1 MKSITTK
8 IIFLTTGIALFVALV
23 LLSLFF
29 VSFKGMVDRQVK
41 LLDTT
46 LRDSFDRTIGWEV
59 ETATTMLAKIDALKQ
74 DGTLTPAQAED
85 IARKLLRDIRYGKE
99 GYFWADKTD
108 GTNVVLLG
116 NATEGTNRMGFKDVN
131 GYPVVENII
140 KNALKS
146 ESGGYTDYW
155 FPKAGSDKALPKR
168 GFSMLSKPWGWV
180 IGTGAY
186 IDDIDVIVAEKRNAA
201 YATMYMAMGTT
212 LLVTFIVA
220 AAAAILAVSVGR
232 RLVRPIVYASEQA
245 SIFASGDL
253 SGRFNE
259 KYLKSKDETGTLL
272 NALSTMQT
280 DLARLIG
287 EIVTTSEKIG
297 SGSNELTRTADDVST
312 GASQQAASTEEISA
326 SIEEMVSTI
335 RQNADNASE
344 TERIARKASKD
355 AAEGMNAVS
364 EALDA
369 VKKIAERI
377 AVIEEIASQTNLLA
391 LNAAIEA
398 ARAGEA
404 GKGFA
409 VVAGEI
415 RKLAERSRN
424 SAAEIKTISA
434 STTMVAKRAEEVL
447 LGLGPD
453 ISKTADLVAE
463 ISAASAEQRVGA
475 DQIGQAMNQLDS
487 VVQKNAAASE
497 ELSGAAQSLNGEA
510 GALKATTDRFRI

>member
-23 LLSLFF
+23 LLTLFF
-29 VSFKGMVDRQVK
+29 FSFKGMVDRQVK

-46 LRDSFDRTIGWEV
+46 LRDGFDRTISWEV
-59 ETATTMLAKIDALKQ
+59 GTATSMLAKIDAFKQ

-85 IARKLLRDIRYGKE
+85 IARKLLRDTRYGKD

-116 NATEGTNRMGFKDVN
+116 SATEGTNRMGFKDVN
-131 GYPVVENII
+131 NYPVVENII
-140 KNALKS
+140 KNALNN
-146 ESGGYTDYW
+146 ESGGFTDYW
-155 FPKAGSDKALPKR
+155 FPKAGTDKPLPKR
-168 GFSMLSKPWGWV
+168 SFSMLSKPWGWV

-186 IDDIDVIVAEKRNAA
+186 VDDIDVIVAEKKNAA
-201 YATMYMAMGTT
+201 YATMYVAMGTT
-212 LLVTFIVA
+212 LLITLLVALA
-220 AAAAILAVSVGR
+220 AAALSVSVGR
-232 RLVRPIVYASEQA
+232 RLVRPIIYASEQA
-245 SIFASGDL
+245 SVFASGDL

-259 KYLKSKDETGTLL
+259 KYLRSKDETGALL
-272 NALSTMQT
+272 KSLSTMQQ
-280 DLARLIG
+280 DLASLIG
-287 EIVTTSEKIG
+287 EIVATSEKIG
-297 SGSNELTRTADDVST
+297 AGSNELTKTADDVST

-335 RQNADNASE
+335 RQNADNAQE
-344 TERIARKASKD
+344 TERIARKSAKD
-355 AAEGMNAVS
+355 AVEGMNAIT
-364 EALDA
+364 EALEA

-377 AVIEEIASQTNLLA
+377 AVIEEIANQTNLLA

-415 RKLAERSRN
+415 RKLAERSRS

-434 STTMVAKRAEEVL
+434 STTSVAKRAEEVL
-447 LGLGPD
+447 SGLGPD

-497 ELSGAAQSLNGEA
+497 ELSGSAQSLNEEA
-510 GALKATTDRFRI
+510 GSLKATTGRFRI

>member
-46 LRDSFDRTIGWEV
+46 LRDSFDRTISWEV
-59 ETATTMLAKIDALKQ
+59 ETATSMLAKIDALKQ
-74 DGTLTPAQAED
+74 DGTLTQAQAD
-85 IARKLLRDIRYGKE
+85 DLARKLLRDTRYGKD

-116 NATEGTNRMGFKDVN
+116 NATEGTNRMAFKDVN
-131 GYPVVENII
+131 GYPVIENVI
-140 KNALKS
+140 KNGMKDG
-146 ESGGYTDYW
+146 GGYTDYW
-155 FPKAGSDKALPKR
+155 FPRAGSDKALPKR

-180 IGTGAY
+180 VGTGAY

-201 YATMYMAMGTT
+201 YATMYLAMGTT
-212 LLVTFIVA
+212 LLVTFLVA
-220 AAAAILAVSVGR
+220 VAAAILAVSVGR

-253 SGRFNE
+253 SGIFNE

-272 NALSTMQT
+272 NSLSTMQT
-280 DLARLIG
+280 DLALLIG
-287 EIVTTSEKIG
+287 EIVATAEKIG

-326 SIEEMVSTI
+326 SVEEMVSTI

-344 TERIARKASKD
+344 TERIARKAAKD

-434 STTMVAKRAEEVL
+434 STTSVAKRAEEVL
-447 LGLGPD
+447 AGLGPD